1 MLYPL
6 ILPNWKKKG
15 LIFSRK
21 SGLFFRSHTTRPIP
35 FQVDDKTL
43 RLFFSS
49 RNADDIPFPSYIDVD
64 INDPMRVL
72 YSHETPMM
80 NLGRT
85 GTFDDSGITPVSIL
99 TEGVGSPLMY
109 YVGWKRRRYGVTI
122 ETSIGVAKISKDYTT
137 LERIFEG
144 PIISQDRFHP
154 ILAAAPFVV
163 PSGRGYRMWYC
174 SGSEWTQQVH
184 GPEMVYTVHH
194 AWSSDGLSW
203 ENFSVEPTIKRKHRD
218 EVISAPWVIKLACG
232 SFLMWY
238 SYRGIATIK
247 AKNYMVGLAT
257 SDDGIVWHRR
267 DSDVGIRRSVTGWDS
282 EMICYPA
289 IINIKDQTYMFYSGN
304 GVGLS
309 GIGYAL
315 ADRRL
320 EIVKW

>member
-1 MLYPL
+1 MSCPL

-80 NLGRT
+80 SLGRT

-122 ETSIGVAKISKDYTT
+122 ETSIGVARISKDYNT

-144 PIISQDRFHP
+144 PIISQDVS
-154 ILAAAPFVV
+154 ILLAAAPFVV

-174 SGSEWTQQVH
+174 SGSSGRNKFMAQRWFTQCTMLGHQ
-184 GPEMVYTVHH
+184 MVYLGRTSLLNLPSSVSTAMRLFQRLGLLNWH
-194 AWSSDGLSW
+194 A
-203 ENFSVEPTIKRKHRD
+203 ENF
-218 EVISAPWVIKLACG
+218 
-232 SFLMWY
+232 
-238 SYRGIATIK
+238 
-247 AKNYMVGLAT
+247 
-257 SDDGIVWHRR
+257 
-267 DSDVGIRRSVTGWDS
+267 
-282 EMICYPA
+282 
-289 IINIKDQTYMFYSGN
+289 
-304 GVGLS
+304 
-309 GIGYAL
+309 
-315 ADRRL
+315 
-320 EIVKW
+320 